1 MRNKRNLMLR
11 EKRIKLL
18 EEQLKAKDDIVTALE
33 SENKNLKEKIITT
46 NHNAQLMQQQ
56 SKIIIDAYR
65 EELELLRK
73 SKLEYSSLITEVK
86 KERKQY
92 KNKMETLLSKLKK
105 QN

>member
-92 KNKMETLLSKLKK
+92 KNKMETLLSKLKR

>member
-1 MRNKRNLMLR
+1 MRNKRNLILR
-11 EKRIKLL
+11 EKRVKLL
-18 EEQLKAKDDIVTALE
+18 EEQLKAKDDIIATLE
-33 SENKNLKEKIITT
+33 NENKNLKEKLITT
-46 NHNAQLMQQQ
+46 NQNAQLIHQQ
-56 SKIIIDAYR
+56 SKIIIDSYR

-73 SKLEYSSLITEVK
+73 SKLEYNNLITEVK

>member
-1 MRNKRNLMLR
+1 MRNKRNLILR
-11 EKRIKLL
+11 EKRVKLL
-18 EEQLKAKDDIVTALE
+18 EEQLKAKDDIITALE
-33 SENKNLKEKIITT
+33 NENKNLKEKLITT

-73 SKLEYSSLITEVK
+73 SKLEYNSLITEVK

>member
-1 MRNKRNLMLR
+1 MRNKRNLTLR
-11 EKRIKLL
+11 EKRVKLL
-18 EEQLKAKDDIVTALE
+18 EEQLKAKDDIITALE
-33 SENKNLKEKIITT
+33 NENKNLKEKLITT

-73 SKLEYSSLITEVK
+73 SKLEYNSLITEVK
-86 KERKQY
+86 KEHKQY
-92 KNKMETLLSKLKK
+92 KNKMETLLSKLKR

>member
-46 NHNAQLMQQQ
+46 NHNAQLIQQQ

-73 SKLEYSSLITEVK
+73 SKMEYNSLITEVK

>member
-1 MRNKRNLMLR
+1 MRNKRNLILR
-11 EKRIKLL
+11 EKRVKLL
-18 EEQLKAKDDIVTALE
+18 EEQLKAKDDIIAALE
-33 SENKNLKEKIITT
+33 NENKNLKEKLITT
-46 NHNAQLMQQQ
+46 NQNAQLIHQQ
-56 SKIIIDAYR
+56 SKIIIDSYR

-73 SKLEYSSLITEVK
+73 SKLEYNNLITEVK

>member
-18 EEQLKAKDDIVTALE
+18 EEQLKAKDDIITALE

-46 NHNAQLMQQQ
+46 NHNAQLIQQQ

-73 SKLEYSSLITEVK
+73 SKLEYNSLITEVK

-92 KNKMETLLSKLKK
+92 KNKMETLLSKLKR